1 MLQGFDT
8 VLTPRQQAHLYAS
21 GALTI
26 IILGTLALFALCL
39 VALWAVV
46 ELAALL
52 LQSALECLTT
62 VGATYASADPLVK
75 FLILVGIGAVLFY
88 LARRFLRRDVR

>member
-1 MLQGFDT
+1 MLENFDT
-8 VLTPRQQAHLYAS
+8 ILTPKRQRHIYAT

-26 IILGTLALFALCL
+26 ITLGTCALFALCL
-39 VALWAVV
+39 VALWAIV

-52 LQSALECLTT
+52 LQSVLECLIT
-62 VGATYASADPLVK
+62 VGAAYASADPLVK
-75 FLILVGIGAVLFY
+75 FLILVGIGAACYY